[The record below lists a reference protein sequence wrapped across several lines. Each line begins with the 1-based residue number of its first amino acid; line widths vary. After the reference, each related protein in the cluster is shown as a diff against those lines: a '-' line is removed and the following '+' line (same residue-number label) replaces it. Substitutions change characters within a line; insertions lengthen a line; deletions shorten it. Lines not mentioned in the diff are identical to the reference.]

1 MRRSRVWSITLLLAL
16 LLPTLAACGTSE
28 GGGGGGNSNSNTTI
42 RVASKGFTEAELL
55 GHMYG
60 FMLEDAGFKVDKS
73 KLNLCTEQVLFN
85 AIKDGQ
91 IDLYAEYTGTAY
103 LTILKK
109 EPNSDPRQVF
119 TVVKDEYKQQHN
131 LAVLEPAPMNNS
143 NAIAM
148 TQETSNRLGVK
159 TVQDFVTKAGEIRM
173 AGPPEFQ
180 ERPDGLAGM
189 RQKFGPFQLR
199 EYRAVDANLKYQ
211 PLLQGQVEAAVAFGT
226 DGEISANNLVVLQD
240 TTNFFPPYQIAPIV
254 RQQVL
259 DQNPRVAEVLNK
271 LAPKLTNEVARR
283 LNNEVTAN
291 KKEPAT
297 VAREFLQQEGLIKK

>member
-28 GGGGGGNSNSNTTI
+28 GSGSGSSNTTI

-73 KLNLCTEQVLFN
+73 KLNLGTEQVLFD
-85 AIKDGQ
+85 AIKGDQ
-91 IDLYAEYTGTAY
+91 LDLYAEYTGTAY
-103 LTILKK
+103 LSILKK

-148 TQETSNRLGVK
+148 TRETSDRLGVK
-159 TVQDFVTKAGEIRM
+159 TIQEFVAKAGQIRM

-199 EYRAVDANLKYQ
+199 EYKAVDANLKYQ

-226 DGEISANNLVVLQD
+226 DGEISANNLVILQD

-259 DQNPRVAEVLNK
+259 DQNPKVAETLNK

-297 VAREFLQQEGLIKK
+297 VAREFLQQEELIKK

>member
-1 MRRSRVWSITLLLAL
+1 M
-16 LLPTLAACGTSE
+16 
-28 GGGGGGNSNSNTTI
+28 
-42 RVASKGFTEAELL
+42 
-55 GHMYG
+55 
-60 FMLEDAGFKVDKS
+60 
-73 KLNLCTEQVLFN
+73 
-85 AIKDGQ
+85 
-91 IDLYAEYTGTAY
+91 
-103 LTILKK
+103 
-109 EPNSDPRQVF
+109 
-119 TVVKDEYKQQHN
+119 VKDEYKQQHN

-159 TVQDFVTKAGEIRM
+159 TVQDFVAKAGEIRM

-199 EYRAVDANLKYQ
+199 EYRAVNANLKYQ

-259 DQNPRVAEVLNK
+259 DQNPRVAEALNK

-297 VAREFLQQEGLIKK
+297 VAREFLQQEQLIKK